1 MSTPRDDDALSWDG
15 DDDPTLDPGKA
26 ENAPRPDAAR
36 RRPAARAAAPAT
48 AAEPLPDGFTAVG
61 RGSEKVAV
69 AAPEPEPMGNAA
81 LVGVGMIA
89 AAFILFAV
97 GWLIVSFRL
106 QAVADVLPVPLP
118 TLIAITLAAAAAPL
132 IWFGSVYALT
142 RRSRT
147 WVRFTW
153 LIVGVVLLVPWPFL
167 GTGAIA

>member
-1 MSTPRDDDALSWDG
+1 VSTPRDDDALSWDG

-26 ENAPRPDAAR
+26 ENALRADAAP
-36 RRPAARAAAPAT
+36 RRPAARQPEPA
-48 AAEPLPDGFTAVG
+48 ELPEGFTPVG
-61 RGSEKVAV
+61 RGSESVRPAPAEP
-69 AAPEPEPMGNAA
+69 AALGNAG

-106 QAVADVLPVPLP
+106 QGVAGLPVPAPSLV
-118 TLIAITLAAAAAPL
+118 AITLAAAAAPL
-132 IWFGSVYALT
+132 VWFGTVYALT

-153 LIVGVVLLVPWPFL
+153 LIVGLVLLVPWPFI
-167 GTGAIA
+167 GTGVLA